1 MDRKTLINRIFE
13 EGKKKGLEDMEVYI
27 QGSNRLNL
35 RVFKGEIDEFS
46 ISKEEGLSFRCLYNG
61 KMGYSYT
68 ERLDETSINM
78 LINEAIEN
86 ANVIDSEDVEEIF
99 AGSKTYREVNSFNDE
114 LENVSAK
121 DEIEFVKLLEKEALE
136 LDSRVVSV
144 PHCIFSK
151 RSIYA
156 ILVNT
161 KGLNLENKSNIAY
174 AYVNVMAKENGDVKT
189 SSKYIISNDFS
200 EFDYKVLAKQAVDE
214 AISMLGAESIK
225 SDTYPIILRNDV
237 AADILQAFSPIF
249 SAENVQKDLSLL
261 KGKLNKKIANEIIT
275 IVDDPFMKGGIASCS
290 FDSEGV
296 ATKYKKVVDRGVL
309 TTYLHNTK
317 TAKKDGVQSTGNG
330 FKSSFK
336 SPVSIS
342 PTNMYIENGD
352 KSLDEMIKNTKKGIL
367 ITNVEGLHSGLN
379 AVSGD
384 FSLAASGYEIVDGRI
399 NRPVNQITIAG
410 NFYDLLNNVL
420 EIGNDLKFALP
431 MANGFIGSPSLKIKE
446 LSVSGI

>member
-1 MDRKTLINRIFE
+1 MDKRVLINRIFE
-13 EGKKKGLEDMEVYI
+13 EGKKKGLKDMEVYI
-27 QGSNRLNL
+27 QGSNTFNL
-35 RVFKGEIDEFS
+35 RVFKGEIDNYS

-68 ERLDETSINM
+68 EKIDETSIGM

-86 ANVIDSEDVEEIF
+86 AKVIDSEDIEEIF
-99 AGSKTYREVNSFNDE
+99 AGSNTYKKVNSFNEE

-121 DEIEFVKLLEKEALE
+121 DEIEFTKLLEKEALE
-136 LDSRVVSV
+136 LDNRVVSV
-144 PHCIFSK
+144 PHCIFGKQSL
-151 RSIYA
+151 YTM
-156 ILVNT
+156 LVNT
-161 KGLNLENKSNIAY
+161 KGLDLENKSNIAY
-174 AYVNVMAKENGDVKT
+174 AYVNVMVKEKDDVKT
-189 SSKYIISNDFS
+189 SGKYVISNDFS

-225 SDTYPIILRNDV
+225 SDAYPIILRNDV
-237 AADILQAFSPIF
+237 AANILEAFSPIF

-296 ATKYKKVVDRGVL
+296 ATKYKKVIDKGVL

-317 TAKKDGVQSTGNG
+317 TAKKDGVESTGNG
-330 FKSSFK
+330 FKSSYK

-352 KSLDEMIKNTKKGIL
+352 KSLDEMIKSIKKGIL

-379 AVSGD
+379 TVSGD
-384 FSLAASGYEIVDGRI
+384 FSLASSGYEIVDGRI

-410 NFYDLLNNVL
+410 NFYDLLNNIL
-420 EIGNDLKFALP
+420 EVGNDLKFALP
-431 MANGFIGSPSLKIKE
+431 MGNGFIGSPSLKIKE